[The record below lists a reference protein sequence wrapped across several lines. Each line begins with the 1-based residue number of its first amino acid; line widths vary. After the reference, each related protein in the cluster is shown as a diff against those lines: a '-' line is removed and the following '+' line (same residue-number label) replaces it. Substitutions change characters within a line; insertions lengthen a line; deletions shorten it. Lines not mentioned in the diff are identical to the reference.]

1 MSTTTDADHGL
12 AQALTAAL
20 REVPFYDRLW
30 RSATGSVPAEVP
42 PIDAWPTWSV
52 RDLREAIAANPPYGD
67 LYRPGALDDLAYI
80 HSSTGTTGKPRIF
93 PVPRMDVQDMRRFY
107 GETFTRFGLG
117 ASDIV
122 AITSTF
128 GMPRGAWSCLQA
140 AETVG
145 ATIVP
150 ASNGKVT
157 PPEKLFDVIEAVDA
171 TALQAN
177 GSYLVHLAR
186 RAKDFGVDLRSL
198 NVRIL
203 ISNGEAMSTESRRF
217 AEAEWNAR
225 VVMNFASTDLSWV
238 AAECA
243 ASSAAAG
250 ELGMHVSSCVY
261 AEVLDEELNPVT
273 DGEYGELV
281 ITSWLR
287 PSTPRIRFRTGD
299 RAAITR
305 ETCACGEESTR
316 ILPIQGRVDEAVRYH
331 GQTIWAAAV
340 EDVLANVLGQPV
352 DFLIEHRPSSEKG
365 SMLALRLPDQIRPLV
380 DAELEPTLQKR
391 LNVRFT
397 VEFLETAA
405 LEELTG
411 AGTGG
416 KARRVSDLM
425 SGASN

>member
-1 MSTTTDADHGL
+1 MSSPTDSKGL
-12 AQALTAAL
+12 ADTLDIAL
-20 REVPFYDRLW
+20 RDVPFYKRLW
-30 RSATGSVPAEVP
+30 HDATAAVPESTP
-42 PIDAWPTWSV
+42 PIEQWPTWSV
-52 RDLREAIAANPPYGD
+52 HDLRAAIAANPPYGD
-67 LYRPGALDDLAYI
+67 LYQPHALDDLSYI

-93 PVPRMDVQDMRRFY
+93 PVPRMDMAEMRRFY
-107 GETFTRFGLG
+107 GETFERFGIG
-117 ASDIV
+117 PGDIV

-140 AETVG
+140 TEAVG
-145 ATIVP
+145 ATVVP

-157 PPEKLFDVIEAVDA
+157 PPEKLFDVIEAVGA

-177 GSYLVHLAR
+177 GSYLVHLAK
-186 RAKDFGVDLRSL
+186 RAAEFGVDLKKL
-198 NVRIL
+198 KVRTL

-217 AEAEWNAR
+217 VEAEWDAR

-238 AAECA
+238 SAECSH
-243 ASSAAAG
+243 SSARAG

-261 AEVLDEELNPVT
+261 AEVLDENQNPVP

-299 RAAITR
+299 RAAITN
-305 ETCACGEESTR
+305 EVCECGDTATR

-340 EDVLANVLGQPV
+340 EDVLGTYFGHPV
-352 DFLIEHRPSSEKG
+352 DFYMEHRPSPEKG
-365 SMLALRLPDQIRPLV
+365 SVLALKLPESLRGAV

-397 VEFLETAA
+397 VELMADD
-405 LEELTG
+405 ELIIATG
-411 AGTGG
+411 VSTGG
-416 KARRVSDLM
+416 KAKRVVDHV
-425 SGASN
+425 SGGAK